1 MGMQSDCSSQNTTT
15 SASAGKAGADNSSA
29 TTNTHNSTTTITA
42 APSGASVG
50 TSGVSPTASTS
61 GSINAPSINQTAF
74 QVLMQLEHACMAIRN
89 NDSTGALKDL
99 DRAIKS
105 IDNSIL
111 TNQTS
116 TTPARAGAGR

>member
-1 MGMQSDCSSQNTTT
+1 MQSDCSSQNTTT
-15 SASAGKAGADNSSA
+15 SAAAGKAGADNSSA
-29 TTNTHNSTTTITA
+29 STNTHNSTTTTTITA
-42 APSGASVG
+42 APSGTSVG
-50 TSGVSPTASTS
+50 TSGVSPTASTA

-74 QVLMQLEHACMAIRN
+74 QVRMHIEDACMAIRN

-99 DRAIKS
+99 DLAIKS

-111 TNQTS
+111 TKQTS